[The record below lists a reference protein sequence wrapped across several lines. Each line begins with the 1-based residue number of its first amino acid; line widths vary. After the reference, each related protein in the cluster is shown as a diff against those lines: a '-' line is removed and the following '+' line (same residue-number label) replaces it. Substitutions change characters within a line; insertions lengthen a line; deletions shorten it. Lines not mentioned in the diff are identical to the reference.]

1 MLSDEFRNERAKTVR
16 ALAEKVI
23 DPFIKNRLLNLA
35 ERYDVTRPP
44 ARAGTTPID
53 LQFASLGNGPER

>member
-23 DPFIKNRLLNLA
+23 DPFIKKRLLDLA
-35 ERYDVTRPP
+35 
-44 ARAGTTPID
+44 AGYEDGPKPRTPLTTVD
-53 LQFASLGNGPER
+53 LQFASRGTGPER

>member
-23 DPFIKNRLLNLA
+23 DPFVKRRLQDLA
-35 ERYDVTRPP
+35 SRYEDGPQPR
-44 ARAGTTPID
+44 TTLTTID
-53 LQFASLGNGPER
+53 LQFQSRGTGPER